1 LITQKEITEMHWL
14 EKRLVMMIATLYATA
29 MARAIA
35 ALPHDD
41 PRRCLTQMDDPRG
54 HVPERPRQSFFG
66 L

>member
-1 LITQKEITEMHWL
+1 LSLITQKEITEMHWL

-41 PRRCLTQMDDPRG
+41 LDA
-54 HVPERPRQSFFG
+54 V
-66 L
+66 

>member
-1 LITQKEITEMHWL
+1 MHWL